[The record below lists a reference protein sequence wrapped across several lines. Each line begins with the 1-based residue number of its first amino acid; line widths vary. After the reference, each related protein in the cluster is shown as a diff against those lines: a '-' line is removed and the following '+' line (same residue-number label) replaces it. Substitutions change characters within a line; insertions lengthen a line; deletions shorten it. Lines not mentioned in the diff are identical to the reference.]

1 MKQTIIRLIYT
12 VAVFFL
18 TVFLLES
25 GMEQGG
31 QGESTVMP
39 EASFPLITMQTGSM
53 NINELHGNA
62 GRIDACGLRAPVTP
76 VGEDR
81 DVPFTV
87 SLCGG
92 AVEEIRFE
100 VSSVDGSR
108 LIQKETVTDADR
120 SDETIA
126 AKATLNNLIEKD
138 TEYLLTLIVRTSQQ
152 KEIFYYTRILC
163 TEDPS
168 IAERI
173 RFASRLHEMTYR
185 KTEAA
190 QWAQYLETD
199 DSAAQTD
206 FGHVT
211 IHSNVDQV
219 TWGNLEPT
227 EVVAPVVTVKD
238 IQSSTAVC
246 RFDYK
251 LRVDA
256 DDEPWYLICTEEIQV
271 QKGAE
276 RNYLLDYDRRASAV
290 FDPEGKAYP
299 EGQILLGIR
308 EPGQDYRESEDAGTA
323 VFVQADSLFSGH
335 SADRSV
341 SYIFGFADADS
352 TDRRELYRHHL
363 IQILKVSESGDAD
376 FMVCGYMNRGRHE
389 GETGIC
395 IYRFNSVYR
404 TIEERAFIPF
414 SLADELLCS
423 RIGNAA
429 SVSDGDELTLMIGT
443 GLCRFDLKEKKVDTV
458 VSGLGRENCV
468 ISGSGRMMAYSGEDA
483 DSGITL
489 LDLSSMESVRTG
501 ERGAVPLGFIR
512 EDFVYG
518 VMGGED
524 VMTDALGN
532 TYHPMRRIV
541 ITDPSGKVL
550 TEYEKNGYVIESC
563 DFLEDRV
570 VLHRLARQED
580 GSGFV
585 QAQDDQILSTGE
597 TDSEGSRLERS
608 QQGYRG
614 MISLIRMKN
623 FGSDVI
629 RYIRPKEMIPDAE
642 SVIDPPETP
651 EDAREEEAFL
661 VYAPGMGVQ
670 EFRRAADAIR
680 NAADE
685 HGIVTDPEGNYIW
698 IYANK
703 PAREQIMSIRAL
715 PQTEG
720 SDLVRCLTAI
730 LELEDAAS
738 DVGRLIAGGQD
749 AEGVLAQCL
758 PDARILDLSGC
769 TLQDTLFYVS
779 RGFPVIATYEDGAA
793 LITGYNEN
801 EVVIADA
808 DHEEIYF
815 VPRAEAEQA
824 FSLGG
829 NKYLSYLR

>member
-1 MKQTIIRLIYT
+1 MKQAIIRLIYT
-12 VAVFFL
+12 IAVFVL

-39 EASFPLITMQTGSM
+39 EASFPLITMQAGSM
-53 NINELHGNA
+53 NINELHGSA
-62 GRIDACGLRAPVTP
+62 RRTDTHGLRAPITP

-81 DVPFTV
+81 DVPFMV
-87 SLCGG
+87 SFGG

-108 LIQKETVTDADR
+108 LIQKEAVTDFER
-120 SDETIA
+120 SDETITA
-126 AKATLNNLIEKD
+126 RASLNNLIEED
-138 TEYLLTLIVRTSQQ
+138 TEYLLTLIARTAQQ
-152 KEIFYYTRILC
+152 EEIFYYTRILC
-163 TEDPS
+163 TEDPT

-173 RFASRLHEMTYR
+173 RFASRIHEMTYR
-185 KTEAA
+185 KTDGEK
-190 QWAQYLETD
+190 WAQYLETD
-199 DSAAQTD
+199 DSA
-206 FGHVT
+206 
-211 IHSNVDQV
+211 
-219 TWGNLEPT
+219 
-227 EVVAPVVTVKD
+227 
-238 IQSSTAVC
+238 
-246 RFDYK
+246 
-251 LRVDA
+251 DA
-256 DDEPWYLICTEEIQV
+256 GDEQQYLICTEEIQV
-271 QKGAE
+271 QKGTE

-290 FDPEGKAYP
+290 FDPEGEAYP
-299 EGQILLGIR
+299 DGQILLGIR

-323 VFVQADSLFSGH
+323 VFVQADSLFSGR

-414 SLADELLCS
+414 SLSDELLCS

-443 GLCRFDLKEKKVDTV
+443 GLCRFDLKEKEVDTV
-458 VSGLGRENCV
+458 VAGLGRENTV
-468 ISGSGRMMAYSGEDA
+468 ISGSGRMMAYSGDSG
-483 DSGITL
+483 SGITL
-489 LDLSSMESVRTG
+489 LDLSSMESVQTG
-501 ERGAVPLGFIR
+501 AAGAVPLGFVR
-512 EDFVYG
+512 EDLVYG
-518 VMGGED
+518 VTGGSD

-532 TYHPMRRIV
+532 TYHPMHRIV
-541 ITDPSGKVL
+541 ITDPSGNVL
-550 TEYEKNGYVIESC
+550 TEYEREGYVIESC
-563 DFLEDRV
+563 DFLADRV
-570 VLHRLARQED
+570 VLHRLVRNED

-585 QAQDDQILSTGE
+585 PAEDDQILSTGE
-597 TDSEGSRLERS
+597 TDSEGSRLERAQLGS
-608 QQGYRG
+608 QG

-629 RYIRPKEMIPDAE
+629 RYIRPKEMIPE
-642 SVIDPPETP
+642 SETVIDPPMAS
-651 EDAREEEAFL
+651 EDAPEEEAFL
-661 VYAPGMGVQ
+661 VYAPGQGVQ
-670 EFRRAADAIR
+670 EYRRPADAIR
-680 NAADE
+680 SAAQE
-685 HGIVTDPEGNYIW
+685 HGIVTDQDGNYIW

-703 PAREQIMSIRAL
+703 PAREQIMSIQAL

-738 DVGRLIAGGQD
+738 DVGRLIAGGRD

-758 PDARILDLSGC
+758 PDARVLDLSGC

-779 RGFPVIATYEDGAA
+779 KGFPVIATYEDGAA
-793 LITGYNEN
+793 LIVGYNEN

-808 DHEEIYF
+808 EHEEIYF
-815 VPRAEAEQA
+815 APRQEAETA
-824 FSLGG
+824 FRLGG

>member
-1 MKQTIIRLIYT
+1 MKQAIIRLIYT
-12 VAVFFL
+12 IAVFVL

-39 EASFPLITMQTGSM
+39 EASFPLITMQAGSM
-53 NINELHGNA
+53 NINELHGSA
-62 GRIDACGLRAPVTP
+62 RRTDTHGLRAPITP

-81 DVPFTV
+81 DVPFMV
-87 SLCGG
+87 SFGG

-108 LIQKETVTDADR
+108 LIQKEAVTDFER
-120 SDETIA
+120 SDETITA
-126 AKATLNNLIEKD
+126 RASLNNLIEED
-138 TEYLLTLIVRTSQQ
+138 TEYLLTLIARTAQQ
-152 KEIFYYTRILC
+152 EEIFYYTRILC
-163 TEDPS
+163 TEDPT

-173 RFASRLHEMTYR
+173 RFASRIHEMTYR
-185 KTEAA
+185 KTDGEK
-190 QWAQYLETD
+190 WAQYLETD
-199 DSAAQTD
+199 DSAAQYD
-206 FGHVT
+206 LGHVT
-211 IHSNVDQV
+211 IHSSADQV
-219 TWGNLEPT
+219 TWGSLEPV

-238 IQSSTAVC
+238 IQSSTALC

-251 LRVDA
+251 VSVDA
-256 DDEPWYLICTEEIQV
+256 GDEQQYLICTEEIQV
-271 QKGAE
+271 QKGTE

-290 FDPEGKAYP
+290 FDPEGEAYP
-299 EGQILLGIR
+299 DGQILLGIR

-323 VFVQADSLFSGH
+323 VFVQADSLFSGR

-414 SLADELLCS
+414 SLSDELLCS

-443 GLCRFDLKEKKVDTV
+443 GLCRFDLKEKEVDTV
-458 VSGLGRENCV
+458 VAGLGRENTV
-468 ISGSGRMMAYSGEDA
+468 ISGSGRMMAYSGDSG
-483 DSGITL
+483 SGITL
-489 LDLSSMESVRTG
+489 LDLSSMESVQTG
-501 ERGAVPLGFIR
+501 AAGAVPLGFVR
-512 EDFVYG
+512 EDLVYG
-518 VMGGED
+518 VTGGSD

-532 TYHPMRRIV
+532 TYHPMHRIV
-541 ITDPSGKVL
+541 ITDPSGNVL
-550 TEYEKNGYVIESC
+550 TEYEREGYVIESC
-563 DFLEDRV
+563 DFLADRV
-570 VLHRLARQED
+570 VLHRLVRNED

-585 QAQDDQILSTGE
+585 PAEDDQILSTGE
-597 TDSEGSRLERS
+597 TDSEGSRLERAQLGS
-608 QQGYRG
+608 QG

-629 RYIRPKEMIPDAE
+629 RYIRPKEMIPE
-642 SVIDPPETP
+642 SETVIDPPKAS
-651 EDAREEEAFL
+651 EDAPEEEAFL
-661 VYAPGMGVQ
+661 VYAPGQGVQ
-670 EFRRAADAIR
+670 EYRRPADAIR
-680 NAADE
+680 SAAQE
-685 HGIVTDPEGNYIW
+685 HGIVTDQDGNYIW

-703 PAREQIMSIRAL
+703 PAREQIMSIQAL

-738 DVGRLIAGGQD
+738 DVGRLIAGGRD

-758 PDARILDLSGC
+758 PDARVLDLSGC

-779 RGFPVIATYEDGAA
+779 KGFPVIATYEDGAV
-793 LITGYNEN
+793 LIVGYNEN

-808 DHEEIYF
+808 EHEEIYF
-815 VPRAEAEQA
+815 APRQEAETA
-824 FSLGG
+824 FRLGG